1 MISLKVPAKINEY
14 SFMMNEK
21 KYNVLVEEMKMFDV
35 SSTQKENEMNRVLR
49 NESLLLGIGSGG

>member
-1 MISLKVPAKINEY
+1 MISLKVPVKINEY
-14 SFMMNEK
+14 SLMMNEK

-35 SSTQKENEMNRVLR
+35 SRTQKENEMNKVLR